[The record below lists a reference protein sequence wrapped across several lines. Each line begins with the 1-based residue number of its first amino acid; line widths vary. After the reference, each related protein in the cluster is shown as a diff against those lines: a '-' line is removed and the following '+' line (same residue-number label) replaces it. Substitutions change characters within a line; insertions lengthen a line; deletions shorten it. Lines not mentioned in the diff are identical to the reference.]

1 MARCKKEM
9 SNHLQKQDSDNKLN
23 NLTENFKPRRAWK
36 DPLLVLKDQT
46 CQHQLL
52 YSAKLSI

>member
-23 NLTENFKPRRAWK
+23 NLTETLNPEGPGKMHSK
-36 DPLLVLKDQT
+36 
-46 CQHQLL
+46 
-52 YSAKLSI
+52 S